1 MIRFVKRAEF
11 TRKKGVQVRLSAVL
25 LALFFAG
32 VVLAIA
38 GFNPFEV
45 YTSMVDGAF
54 GSGYRINKTIVRAIP
69 LLVTSLGLTIAFRM
83 QFWNIGGE
91 GQIVIGSIFAS
102 YLALNFSDWPPLLL
116 LPLMM
121 AAGMLGGALWALIPA
136 VFRAYWRTNETIVTL
151 LMNYVAFQWLT
162 FLQYGPWKDPAAL
175 GHPKIA
181 NFTSN
186 ASLPE
191 LFGIH
196 IGWLI
201 GLVLVIVVHLFL
213 NHSKKGYEI
222 SVLGESEKTA
232 QYAGMNIKRIIL
244 IAVGLSGAVCGLT
257 GMIEASGRS
266 HTLHVHITDGVG
278 YTAIIVSW
286 LSRLS
291 APAILIVSIL
301 FAGLI
306 EGGSFIQMA
315 FKIPEAAAQLLQAL
329 ILLFVLG
336 GEFFIRYRL
345 DWKKKTAEPAAAAEG
360 KG

>member
-1 MIRFVKRAEF
+1 MIRFVKRAEV
-11 TRKKGVQVRLSAVL
+11 TRKMGIKVRLSSVL
-25 LALFFAG
+25 LALVFAG
-32 VVLAIA
+32 IVLGVA
-38 GFNPFEV
+38 GLNPFEV
-45 YTSMVDGAF
+45 YGEMVNGAF
-54 GSGYRINKTIVRAIP
+54 GSGYRIHKTVIRAIP
-69 LLVTSLGLTIAFRM
+69 LLITSLGLAVAFRM

-102 YLALNFSDWPPLLL
+102 YLALNLSHLTPFLL

-121 AAGMLGGALWALIPA
+121 LAGMVGGALWALIPA
-136 VFRAYWRTNETIVTL
+136 AFRAYWRTNETIVTL
-151 LMNYVAFQWLT
+151 LMNYIAFQWLT
-162 FLQYGPWKDPAAL
+162 YLQYGPWKDPAAL

-191 LFGIH
+191 VFGIH
-196 IGWLI
+196 IGWVIALI
-201 GLVLVIVVHLFL
+201 LVVLIHLFL
-213 NHSKKGYEI
+213 KHSKKGYEI

-232 QYAGMNIKRIIL
+232 QYAGMNIKKIIL
-244 IAVGLSGAVCGLT
+244 VAVGISGAVCGLT
-257 GMIEASGRS
+257 GMIEASGHS

-291 APAILIVSIL
+291 APVIMVVSVL

-306 EGGSFIQMA
+306 EGGSFIQMM

-336 GEFFIRYRL
+336 GEFFIRYKPVRRN
-345 DWKKKTAEPAAAAEG
+345 KPAASAAVSG
-360 KG
+360 